1 MLDNLPSDTL
11 PRLMR
16 RTTVIAMIVST
27 VAVLVALVIGSAW
40 GAVGLALGSAL
51 AIANLRMLD
60 RQVARVETGG
70 ETSTKKVRR
79 QLGSKTAGR
88 LGIMTLVVV
97 LGVIIARPLGI
108 GIVCGLVLYQI
119 VFVANV
125 ARVVAAQ
132 GGTE

>member
-1 MLDNLPSDTL
+1 
-11 PRLMR
+11 
-16 RTTVIAMIVST
+16 
-27 VAVLVALVIGSAW
+27 
-40 GAVGLALGSAL
+40 
-51 AIANLRMLD
+51 
-60 RQVARVETGG
+60 
-70 ETSTKKVRR
+70 
-79 QLGSKTAGR
+79 
-88 LGIMTLVVV
+88 MTLVVV